1 MRRIVIAM
9 WVASLAGA
17 FAQEAQKPAFA
28 PPTMVTKL
36 IPVKHVTGSQF
47 NAMVKLLEN
56 FGAGVK
62 GDYQL
67 KMLSVTGT
75 ATVVQAVEEAVKRFD
90 VAPPPARNAEV
101 TMWVVT
107 GSSKPSDAKTPAEL
121 DSVIKQLR
129 GIFPYVSYRLLDVQY
144 LRTREGT
151 NIAAPIMQGQLADPS
166 GGTVPYTYDASFW
179 VTSSEEPSGRL
190 FRLDNFSFV
199 ASRGGGPSRTQIAKL
214 AMSVDV
220 RDGQK
225 AVVGKANMDQ
235 DTALFVVISVK

>member
-9 WVASLAGA
+9 LVASLAGA
-17 FAQEAQKPAFA
+17 FAQEEQKPGSA
-28 PPTMVTKL
+28 PPKFVTKL
-36 IPVKHVTGSQF
+36 VPVKHVTGSQF
-47 NAMVKLLEN
+47 NAMMKLLDN
-56 FGAGVK
+56 FGAGLR
-62 GDYQL
+62 GDSQL

-75 ATVVQAVEEAVKRFD
+75 PAIVQAVEEAVKRFD
-90 VAPPPARNAEV
+90 VPPPPARSAEII
-101 TMWVVT
+101 MWVVT
-107 GSSKPSDAKTPAEL
+107 GSARPSDAKTPAEL
-121 DSVIKQLR
+121 DPVIKQLR
-129 GIFPYVSYRLLDVQY
+129 GIFPYASYRLLDVQY

-151 NIAAPIMQGQLADPS
+151 NINPPIMQGQLADPS

-179 VTSSEEPSGRL
+179 VTSSEEASGRM
-190 FRLDNFSFV
+190 FHLDNFSFV
-199 ASRGGGPSRTQIAKL
+199 ANRGGGPSRTQIAKL